1 MNSLKDI
8 IKNLYNI
15 NEYEISIHNSTT
27 TNISFYVGNNKTVL
41 HLKGNDILNTIK
53 WFSIVDSQITD
64 AVGIDADKY
73 KDVQCKMIINTGNTL
88 LEIVGYSLSGK
99 YIVVRDILK

>member
-1 MNSLKDI
+1 MNNLKRHN
-8 IKNLYNI
+8 KNLYDS

-27 TNISFYVGNNKTVL
+27 VNISFYVGNNKTVL

-53 WFSIVDSQITD
+53 WFSVVDSQITD
-64 AVGIDADKY
+64 AVGIDADEY
-73 KDVQCKMIINTGNTL
+73 KDVQCKMIINTENTL